1 MLHYFFL
8 ALTPSSYT
16 CTFNTTSFW
25 RDPFKRSH
33 STSWMYN
40 ACPSDV
46 KGKCARDG
54 NPPPRPDLSAFEELL
69 KKCGSLWE
77 TARRLSRS
85 RNTEPGP
92 PKITTAVPPHR
103 SLPRPQRHP
112 FSITAPS
119 ASWSFWRNAGRW
131 PRPSSTGRTARFN
144 RRQTSGGS
152 QGGKEA
158 MHLLQGAAEGAGPL
172 QLKGGEG
179 GGEPSRLPRLVPK
192 QPAAEVG

>member
-54 NPPPRPDLSAFEELL
+54 NPPPRPDLSAFEASL
-69 KKCGSLWE
+69 KKCGSLRE

-85 RNTEPGP
+85 RNTDPGS
-92 PKITTAVPPHR
+92 PKITAAVPPHR

-112 FSITAPS
+112 FQLRLRQQVG
-119 ASWSFWRNAGRW
+119 ASGETLADGPGPLAQAVVSTYRW
-131 PRPSSTGRTARFN
+131 PRCPPAPPPSALGCH
-144 RRQTSGGS
+144 Q
-152 QGGKEA
+152 
-158 MHLLQGAAEGAGPL
+158 HC
-172 QLKGGEG
+172 
-179 GGEPSRLPRLVPK
+179 RL
-192 QPAAEVG
+192 